1 MVEYL
6 EKHRRA
12 FLLSG
17 IGVCVIAIIFTISPG
32 IGRNILSGG
41 FSYIVTPMQRGVN
54 SAVAWVS
61 GHFSAL
67 TNNQRLIAVNR
78 ELQAEINRL
87 EFENH
92 RLNLAAE
99 DNEMLNAALNMHRR
113 YAHLP
118 TIGARV
124 IGQDPSDRY
133 RSFHIDRGSNDGVKM
148 SMAIIADGGLAGVVR
163 YVNPNRSQFV
173 SVLDSRFAA
182 RVVSSRTEDVGT
194 ARGDTRLM
202 SQGLLRMDS
211 IEATAQ
217 IMPGDE
223 ILTSLCSSI
232 FPAGLLLGEVVS
244 VHTNPD
250 GLTRFAIIKP
260 AADLSEL
267 EMVLIINEVFGEGD
281 FRDSRSQIGE
291 RE

>member
-1 MVEYL
+1 MEYL

-12 FLLSG
+12 FLLTG
-17 IGVCVIAIIFTISPG
+17 IGVCVIAIIFTVSPN
-32 IGRNILSGG
+32 IGSNILSGG
-41 FSYIVTPMQRGVN
+41 LSHIITPMQRGLN
-54 SAVAWVS
+54 TTVAWVR

-67 TNNQRLIAVNR
+67 TKNQSLITINR

-99 DNEMLNAALNMHRR
+99 ENAMLSAALNMHSR

-118 TIGARV
+118 TMGARV

-133 RSFHIDRGSNDGVKM
+133 RSFHIDRGSNDGVEM
-148 SMAIIADGGLAGVVR
+148 SMAVIADGGLAGVVR

-182 RVVSSRTEDVGT
+182 HVISPRTDDTGT
-194 ARGDTRLM
+194 ARGDTRGM
-202 SQGLLRMDS
+202 LRMEH

-217 IMPGDE
+217 IIPGDE
-223 ILTSLCSSI
+223 ILTSPDSSI

-250 GLTRFAIIKP
+250 GLTRYAIIKP
-260 AADLSEL
+260 AAELSNL

-281 FRDSRSQIGE
+281 FRDSRRRGAGE
-291 RE
+291 NP